1 MAEFY
6 GGHPKK
12 HASPTR
18 RLMDQQKAAWDH
30 KTHLYNKMKRGE
42 ISQKDYSL
50 TYTVDPKRTYV
61 IQPKE
66 GEINYDLA

>member
-1 MAEFY
+1 MRSGDIDFQE
-6 GGHPKK
+6 
-12 HASPTR
+12 
-18 RLMDQQKAAWDH
+18 
-30 KTHLYNKMKRGE
+30 
-42 ISQKDYSL
+42 YSL